1 MFVTRNK
8 NNACIKKNKNF
19 LILILTMSGI
29 RPQQQQPQASDTPQQ
44 PPPPAPSGAVISVDK
59 LWQIGISLVL
69 LLTIVLVGYFML
81 RAFWRYLQHK
91 LVEFSRRSAEQ
102 ATEADDEQQQQQQ
115 DDDGEDEEPEERIIV
130 QKKKKTTGAN
140 VRRK

>member
-1 MFVTRNK
+1 MYKENK
-8 NNACIKKNKNF
+8 KI

-29 RPQQQQPQASDTPQQ
+29 RPQQQQQQQPQASDTPQQ
-44 PPPPAPSGAVISVDK
+44 PPSAPPGAVISVDK

-102 ATEADDEQQQQQQ
+102 ATEADDEQLQQQQ

-130 QKKKKTTGAN
+130 QKKKKPTNAS

>member
-1 MFVTRNK
+1 
-8 NNACIKKNKNF
+8 
-19 LILILTMSGI
+19 MSGI
-29 RPQQQQPQASDTPQQ
+29 RPQQQQQQASDAPPPQQ
-44 PPPPAPSGAVISVDK
+44 PVAGAVISVDK

-102 ATEADDEQQQQQQ
+102 ATEADDEQQQ
-115 DDDGEDEEPEERIIV
+115 DENDEDEDQEERIIV
-130 QKKKKTTGAN
+130 KKKKKTNSAS

>member
-1 MFVTRNK
+1 
-8 NNACIKKNKNF
+8 
-19 LILILTMSGI
+19 MSGI
-29 RPQQQQPQASDTPQQ
+29 RPQQQQQQQASDAPPQ
-44 PPPPAPSGAVISVDK
+44 PSATTSNGAVISVDK

-102 ATEADDEQQQQQQ
+102 ATEADDEQQQN
-115 DDDGEDEEPEERIIV
+115 DDDDEEEEERIIV
-130 QKKKKTTGAN
+130 KKKKTTN
-140 VRRK
+140 TVRRKWIKIVS

>member
-1 MFVTRNK
+1 MQ
-8 NNACIKKNKNF
+8 NF
-19 LILILTMSGI
+19 ILTMSGI
-29 RPQQQQPQASDTPQQ
+29 RPQQQQQPQPQASDTPQQ
-44 PPPPAPSGAVISVDK
+44 PPPAPPHSATGSSGAVISVDK

-102 ATEADDEQQQQQQ
+102 ATEADDEQQQQQ
-115 DDDGEDEEPEERIIV
+115 DDDGEDEEPEERNIV
-130 QKKKKTTGAN
+130 KKKKNLAN
-140 VRRK
+140 TSVRRK

>member
-1 MFVTRNK
+1 MQKF
-8 NNACIKKNKNF
+8 
-19 LILILTMSGI
+19 ILTMSGI
-29 RPQQQQPQASDTPQQ
+29 RPQQQQQQPQTSDTPQQ
-44 PPPPAPSGAVISVDK
+44 PPPPPAPSGAVISVDK
-59 LWQIGISLVL
+59 LWQIGISFVL

-102 ATEADDEQQQQQQ
+102 ATEADDEQQQQQ
-115 DDDGEDEEPEERIIV
+115 DDDGEDEEQEERIIV
-130 QKKKKTTGAN
+130 QKKKKTTGAS